1 MIEAFLTYRP
11 TSLFMLC
18 GAVGILRRKERLDS
32 YAGDLL
38 WLTAKGLY
46 KRFGAASY
54 SEYAAFVNSGKTVK
68 QVKNEVQQAAVNM
81 INMFL
86 PKKC

>member
-1 MIEAFLTYRP
+1 MVL
-11 TSLFMLC
+11 
-18 GAVGILRRKERLDS
+18 GILRRKERLTC

-46 KRFGAASY
+46 KHFGTASY
-54 SEYAAFVNSGKTVK
+54 SEYAEFVNSGKTAK

-81 INMFL
+81 ITMFL
-86 PKKC
+86 PKDKKEARP